1 MNTLLISKSSND
13 VFKEYFL
20 FFAHFMLL
28 FNKSFALHICTI
40 WSFIFVIAS
49 SLSFITIK
57 IFNICFYLHNS
68 FKPECFLINNCRES
82 N

>member
-1 MNTLLISKSSND
+1 MKTLLISKSSKD

-20 FFAHFMLL
+20 FFAFFKLL

-40 WSFIFVIAS
+40 RSFIFVIAS

-57 IFNICFYLHNS
+57 NY
-68 FKPECFLINNCRES
+68 
-82 N
+82 